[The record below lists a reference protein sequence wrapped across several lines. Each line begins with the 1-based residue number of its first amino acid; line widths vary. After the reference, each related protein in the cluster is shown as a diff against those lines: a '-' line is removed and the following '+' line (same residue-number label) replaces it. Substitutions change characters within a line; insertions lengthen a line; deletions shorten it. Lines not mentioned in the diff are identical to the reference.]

1 MPVSE
6 AFVRVLPWHD
16 FFVHLLH
23 HFPEIS
29 ELEWRSEWRSF
40 PWRHD
45 EKALETWCE
54 GRTGVLLVDAAM
66 RQLKQEGLL
75 PNRLRI
81 VVASFLT
88 KHSQMG
94 WRWGERHFYRQLVDA
109 DLAQNVG
116 NWQRVAGYGADAAPY
131 VRIFNAV
138 LQARKFAP
146 QGHYIRRYVAELAHV
161 GSGALHSLEQL
172 RS

>member
-1 MPVSE
+1 MIREAMPVSE
-6 AFVRVLPWHD
+6 AFVRVLAWHD

-23 HFPEIS
+23 HFPETS
-29 ELEWRSEWRSF
+29 ELEWKSEWRGF

-45 EKALETWCE
+45 EKAFERCE
-54 GRTGVLLVDAAM
+54 KRTEVPLVDAAM
-66 RQLKQEGLL
+66 RQLKQEGWL

-81 VVASFLT
+81 VVAGFLT

-146 QGHYIRRYVAELAHV
+146 KGTISAAMWQNWPMSVAAPFT
-161 GSGALHSLEQL
+161 A
-172 RS
+172 